1 MSKDLQHI
9 ITELLSESSHFN
21 ANDVLVNANVST
33 AKLMETDRYTTF
45 DLATFPKRILN
56 EAKANLKETGVNT
69 LCAAIGI
76 LQLEING
83 KQVETPILLQPLETK
98 MDRIKGELSF
108 SEIDDSAFI
117 NPFVLW
123 HVRTSFALEIP
134 SELLEASDPSSLAA
148 FFESKGL
155 EVNADRYVIGNFH
168 HHRYQLLKEL
178 EELQQLESYNPALRE
193 LFGEE
198 KHELPTIEFPS
209 ANLFPADTDHEAV
222 FNQASSG
229 HLVIQGPPGTGKSQV
244 IGNLIGK
251 ALTAEMSMLVV
262 SEKRSAL
269 EVIQSKLASL
279 GLDTLCFIAGSD
291 RHSEPF
297 LKDLKRT
304 WDFFESY
311 QPKPVLNLMLSEQY
325 EDHLQM
331 TLDLLAQTDLIGGVS
346 FHEFLE
352 QSKEFQLDQ
361 PYSSRTPSI
370 AKFIEHRETIEAIYA
385 SKLNRSLAHFRLKTI
400 QSDTFLAFDQHLSF
414 WKRELISLQSVFSIH
429 TWNDLSLAMQEA
441 ALCQVFENDLFKQYA
456 KVLTPN
462 SKERK
467 QFDRLTKQFIAEK
480 KHASIGSEWKIVP
493 SAVEAESLISELTS
507 GTFFARR
514 AAKKRWQQLSHLPVR
529 EAKTS
534 LQHILESLELAKA
547 HEKIISQF
555 GAIGIHDPAN
565 EIERIRQSFPLF
577 SEERWNAYLSIPIE
591 QRSKITQH
599 HGTLERLHRELLS
612 AFDFNVDTALLD
624 YLSQLEHDLPQLISL
639 RSAISALPETS
650 FSTFQLCADARSF
663 GGIVYGSNYTRFKE
677 RFPAFSHFHPSE
689 LKAKVTDILEAQRHE
704 STLHA
709 THLLN
714 LVHTRFLRYHELL
727 TTPSQRL
734 SASEKELKKT
744 LKRGKAILVKEF
756 GKTRSHPSLR
766 ELFLSDAHLWI
777 DVLKPIWLSNPSSL
791 ALCFPMEEGRFDLLI
806 FDEASQIPIQHALG
820 AIQRSKRIVVAGD
833 EHQMGPAHYFQSGGK
848 DQTDL
853 LHQARY
859 YFPKVPLLHHYRSE
873 HPDLIA
879 FSNAHFY
886 EGKLRAYPSYSQ
898 NQRPLTHHFVEGGRF
913 VDRTNE
919 REAMALVAHLKTR
932 LNSTKS
938 MGVVAFSEEQLN
950 CIWKAL
956 GAELQE
962 TFLEYQEK
970 NGGFF
975 KTLENVQGDEC
986 DALII
991 GFGYAPNET
1000 GDFHKRFGP
1009 MNTANGRKRLN
1020 VLLTRARGTIDFF
1033 CSVRSSDFT
1042 LSDNESIN
1050 LLRQWIAF
1058 SERAQS
1064 TETIAFP
1071 YGLSPT
1077 IDGNS
1082 IQFSRIQEVLSN
1094 ARELSTLQGVLESRG
1109 WNVEYA

>member
-1 MSKDLQHI
+1 MEIDR
-9 ITELLSESSHFN
+9 N
-21 ANDVLVNANVST
+21 A
-33 AKLMETDRYTTF
+33 TF
-45 DLATFPKRILN
+45 DLASFPKRILTD
-56 EAKANLKETGVNT
+56 AKANLKETGVNT
-69 LCAAIGI
+69 LCAAIGM
-76 LQLEING
+76 LRLTMNG
-83 KQVETPILLQPLETK
+83 KQVETPILLQPLESK
-98 MDRIKGELSF
+98 IDRIKGELSF
-108 SEIDDSAFI
+108 LEIDDSAFI
-117 NPFVLW
+117 NPFVLR
-123 HVRTSFALEIP
+123 HVRTIFELEIP
-134 SELLEASDPSSLAA
+134 NELLESGDPHTLAV

-155 EVNADRYVIGNFH
+155 EVDLNRYVIGNFH

-178 EELQQLESYNPALRE
+178 EELQQLESYNPALKE

-198 KHELPTIEFPS
+198 RHELPTIEFSS
-209 ANLFPADTDHEAV
+209 ANLFPADIDHEAV
-222 FNQASSG
+222 FDHARAG

-331 TLDLLAQTDLIGGVS
+331 TLDLLAQTELIGGVS
-346 FHEFLE
+346 FHQFLE
-352 QSKEFQLDQ
+352 QSKEFKLDQ
-361 PYSSRTPSI
+361 GYSSRTPSI
-370 AKFIEHRETIEAIYA
+370 AEFIKHRETIEAIYS
-385 SKLNRSLAHFRLKTI
+385 SKLDRSLAYFRLKTL
-400 QSDTFLAFDQHLSF
+400 QSDAFLEIDQSIKD
-414 WKRELISLQSVFSIH
+414 WKQQLTSLQSVFELNS
-429 TWNDLSLAMQEA
+429 WSDLSIAMQDA

-467 QFDRLTKQFIAEK
+467 QFDRLSKQYLAES
-480 KHASIGSEWKIVP
+480 KHASRGSEWKIVP
-493 SAVEAESLISELTS
+493 SILESNSLLNVFNN
-507 GTFFARR
+507 GTFLARR
-514 AAKKRWQQLSHLPVR
+514 KAKRRWQELSHLPVG
-529 EAKTS
+529 EAKNS
-534 LQHILESLELAKA
+534 LQELLESFELAKK
-547 HEKIISQF
+547 HQKIVDQLSV
-555 GAIGIHDPAN
+555 IGIHDPAN
-565 EIERIRQSFPLF
+565 ELERIRQSFPLF
-577 SEERWNAYLSIPIE
+577 SDERWGAYSSIPVAH
-591 QRSKITQH
+591 RSTITNH
-599 HGTLERLHRELLS
+599 HSALERLHRELLS
-612 AFDFNVDTALLD
+612 AFDFEVDTVILD
-624 YLSQLEHDLPQLISL
+624 YLSHLEHDLAQLISL
-639 RSAISALPETS
+639 RSVICALPETCI
-650 FSTFQLCADARSF
+650 STLQACDDFTAF
-663 GGIVYGSNYTRFKE
+663 GAIVYGSNYTRFKE

-689 LKAKVTDILEAQRHE
+689 LKEKVSDILEAQQHE
-704 STLHA
+704 SKLHA

-714 LVHTRFLRYHELL
+714 LAHARFLGYHTLL

-734 SASEKELKKT
+734 SAAEKELKKT

-766 ELFLSDAHLWI
+766 ELFHSDAQLWI
-777 DVLKPIWLSNPSSL
+777 EALKPVWLSNPSSL
-791 ALCFPMEEGRFDLLI
+791 ALCFPMEEERFDFLI

-820 AIQRSKRIVVAGD
+820 AIQRSRRIVVAGD
-833 EHQMGPAHYFQSGGK
+833 EHQMGPAHYFQSSGK

-879 FSNAHFY
+879 FSNKHFY
-886 EGKLRAYPSYSQ
+886 EGKLRAYPSYSL

-913 VDRTNE
+913 IDRTNE
-919 REAMALVAHLKTR
+919 PEAKALVSHLKSK
-932 LNSTKS
+932 LASQKS
-938 MGVVAFSEEQLN
+938 IGVVAFSEEQLN
-950 CIWKAL
+950 CIWKTL
-956 GAELQE
+956 GSEFQE
-962 TFLEYQEK
+962 AFMEHQEK
-970 NGGFF
+970 HGGFF
-975 KTLENVQGDEC
+975 KALENVQGDEC

-991 GFGYAPNET
+991 GFGYAQNET

-1020 VLLTRARGTIDFF
+1020 VLLTRARVTIDFF

-1058 SERAQS
+1058 SENART

-1071 YGLSPT
+1071 YGLTPT
-1077 IDGNS
+1077 IEGNS
-1082 IQFSRIQEVLSN
+1082 IQFNRIQEELVN
-1094 ARELSTLQGVLESRG
+1094 ARELTTLQGVLEGRG
-1109 WNVEYA
+1109 WNVQYE